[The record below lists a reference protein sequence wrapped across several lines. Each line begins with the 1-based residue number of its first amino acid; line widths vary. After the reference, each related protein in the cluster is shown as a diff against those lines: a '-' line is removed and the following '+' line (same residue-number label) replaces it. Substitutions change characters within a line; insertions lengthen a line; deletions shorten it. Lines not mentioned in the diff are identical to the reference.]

1 MKKRLKYTLLFFIFA
16 INGYS
21 QKTNKI
27 LDSLVKITI
36 KKYNIPSLTVAYI
49 KKDTCFYG
57 VKGNINI
64 NSKIKTTL
72 KDKYHLGSNTKAI
85 TSFIAF
91 KLIEN
96 NKITLETK
104 FIDLFPNLKKKIKRK
119 YRKITLASLL
129 SHNANVQPYT
139 SGIEYE
145 YVKNLTGNISE
156 KRLGFAKQ
164 VLNQKPV
171 KKGTYSNA
179 GYVIVALM
187 LEKCSNQTFE
197 KLLSKYLAEM
207 NINYITGFPNK
218 ENIESTWGHW
228 MENKKLVALPP
239 THFYKLNDYVLSAGD
254 VSMNIMD
261 YSKFIQSNLQGL
273 LGYDNYL
280 TSMSYEKMHYGE
292 KPYSYGWAN
301 QINKNGKLSFHDG
314 STGTYFCHT
323 IISSTYEFAVVIFI
337 NSAEEDQ
344 IGGVMELR
352 DEIFKIRKKIR

>member
-1 MKKRLKYTLLFFIFA
+1 MKIQIKYTLLFFIFT
-16 INGYS
+16 INSYS
-21 QKTNKI
+21 QKTNKT
-27 LDSLVKITI
+27 LDSLAKITI
-36 KKYNIPSLTVAYI
+36 EKYNIPSLAVSYI

-96 NKITLETK
+96 NKISLETK
-104 FIDLFPNLKKKIKRK
+104 FIDLFPNLKKKVKRK
-119 YRKITLASLL
+119 YRKITLSDLL
-129 SHNANVQPYT
+129 SHNAKIQPYT
-139 SGIEYE
+139 SGVEYE
-145 YVKNLTGNISE
+145 KIKNLTGDVSK
-156 KRLGFAKQ
+156 KRLSFVKQ
-164 VLNQKPV
+164 ILNQKSV

-197 KLLSKYLAEM
+197 KLLSKYLTEM
-207 NINYITGFPNK
+207 DINYTIGFPNK

-228 MENKKLVALPP
+228 IENKKLISLPP

-254 VSMNIMD
+254 VSMNIID
-261 YSKFIQSNLQGL
+261 YSKFVQSNLLGL

-280 TSMSYEKMHYGE
+280 TSKSYEKIHYYK

-314 STGTYFCHT
+314 TTGTYFCHA

-337 NSAEEDQ
+337 NSAEKYQ

-352 DEIFKIRKKIR
+352 DKIFKMRKKIR